1 MTDYDS
7 IHYSVMKR
15 ESIDAL
21 EIKRGGIYVDCT
33 CGAGGHSEAIAN
45 LLGGEGMLI
54 SIDEDSSALD
64 IAKKRLENYSNIIFV
79 NDNFSNIDNILDD
92 NGISQIDGAVID
104 LGVSSMQLRD
114 GERGF
119 AYMID
124 GPLDMRMNQSEGMSA
139 ADIVNTYSEN
149 ELCRIIREYGEE
161 KFASSIARKIV
172 AQRQIRP
179 IGTTAE
185 LSALIESVTP
195 ANRKGGHPA
204 KRTFQALRIEV
215 NHELEI
221 IQPTLNSLINRLKK
235 GGVLA
240 VISFHSL
247 EDRIVKKTFASKTGR
262 CVCPPEFPVCVCG
275 AKAEIKLMK
284 DIAPS
289 DRELSE
295 NKPSHSAR
303 LRCAKKL

>member
-7 IHYSVMKR
+7 IHYSVMKK

-21 EIKRGGIYVDCT
+21 EIKPDGIYVDCT
-33 CGAGGHSEAIAN
+33 CGAGGHSEAIAERLN
-45 LLGGEGMLI
+45 PDGLLI
-54 SIDEDSSALD
+54 SIDEDISALE
-64 IAKKRLENYSNIIFV
+64 IARKRLSRFNNVRLI
-79 NDNFSNIDNILDD
+79 NDNFSNIENILDSC
-92 NGISQIDGAVID
+92 GIGQIDGAVID

-124 GPLDMRMNQSEGMSA
+124 GPLDMRMNSSGGISA
-139 ADIVNTYSEN
+139 ADIVNTYSES
-149 ELCRIIREYGEE
+149 ELCQILREYGEE
-161 KFASSIARKIV
+161 KFSSGIARKIV
-172 AQRQIRP
+172 AQREIKP
-179 IGTTAE
+179 ITTTGE

-195 ANRKGGHPA
+195 KNRKGGHPA

-221 IQPTLNSLINRLKK
+221 IQPTLECLIGRLKK
-235 GGVLA
+235 DGVLA

-247 EDRIVKKTFASKTGR
+247 EDRIVKKTLASKAGKCT
-262 CVCPPEFPVCVCG
+262 CPPEFPICVCG
-275 AKAEIKLMK
+275 AKAEIKVIK
-284 DIAPS
+284 DLSPS
-289 DRELSE
+289 GQELSE
-295 NKPSHSAR
+295 NPPSHSAR